1 MVGSHKASGVLL
13 VLLVVMATTIAN
25 GTPVVDTAKNAA
37 TAVEDTAKNA
47 ATAVGGAAASVGAKV
62 TGAKPGGAS
71 LDVKASGAKGDGKTD
86 DSAVCTKCLLYI
98 LYYTSILY
106 CLRKNFTLIHACI
119 YRHLRLHGKKLVQQ
133 GAQLQCQK
141 VSIW

>member
-62 TGAKPGGAS
+62 SGAKPGAAV
-71 LDVKASGAKGDGKTD
+71 DVKASGAKGDSKTD
-86 DSAVCTKCLLYI
+86 DSAVRTKCLLYI
-98 LYYTSILY
+98 LYYTSFLY